1 MSKRILMVC
10 LGNICRSPIAH
21 GIMAEISPNSFVDSA
36 GTGSYHIGSPPDPRS
51 IQVSQD
57 NGIDISHQSARQFQS
72 SDFTKFDRIFVMDQ
86 QNYRDVIAKANNQD
100 EIDKVELLCEVAG
113 MGVRPVPD
121 PYYGG
126 DEGFKSV
133 FDLVKTACHRIAKQW
148 VENHE

>member
-57 NGIDISHQSARQFQS
+57 NGIDISQQSARQFQS

-100 EIDKVELLCEVAG
+100 EIDKVELLCEVAC

>member
-21 GIMAEISPNSFVDSA
+21 GIMANISPNSFVDSA

-51 IQVSQD
+51 IQVAQD

-72 SDFTKFDRIFVMDQ
+72 SDFTKFDNIFVMDR
-86 QNYRDVIAKANNQD
+86 QNYRDVIAKVNHQD
-100 EIDKVELLCEVAG
+100 DIDKVELLCEAAG
-113 MGVRPVPD
+113 LGMRPVPD

-126 DEGFKSV
+126 DEGFQSV
-133 FDLVKTACHRIAKQW
+133 FDLVKTACHRIAEQW
-148 VENHE
+148 KGNHE

>member
-1 MSKRILMVC
+1 MVC

-57 NGIDISHQSARQFQS
+57 NGIDISQQSARQFQS

-148 VENHE
+148 VENHV

>member
-1 MSKRILMVC
+1 
-10 LGNICRSPIAH
+10 
-21 GIMAEISPNSFVDSA
+21 MAEISPNSFVDSA

-57 NGIDISHQSARQFQS
+57 NGIDISQQSARQFQS
-72 SDFTKFDRIFVMDQ
+72 SDFTKFNRIFVMDQ

-100 EIDKVELLCEVAG
+100 EIDKVELLCEIAG

>member
-1 MSKRILMVC
+1 MVC

-57 NGIDISHQSARQFQS
+57 NGIDISQQSARQFQS

-148 VENHE
+148 AENHE

>member
-1 MSKRILMVC
+1 MVC

-57 NGIDISHQSARQFQS
+57 NGIDISQQSARQFQS
-72 SDFTKFDRIFVMDQ
+72 SDFTKFDRILVMDQ
-86 QNYRDVIAKANNQD
+86 QNYRDVIAKVNHQD
-100 EIDKVELLCEVAG
+100 DIDKVELLCEAAG
-113 MGVRPVPD
+113 LGMRPVPD

-126 DEGFKSV
+126 NEGFQNV

>member
-1 MSKRILMVC
+1 MVC

-21 GIMAEISPNSFVDSA
+21 GIMADISTNSFVDSA
-36 GTGSYHIGSPPDPRS
+36 GTGSYHIGSPPDLRS
-51 IQVSQD
+51 IQVAQD
-57 NGIDISHQSARQFQS
+57 NGIDISQQSARQFQS

-113 MGVRPVPD
+113 LGVRPVPD

>member
-57 NGIDISHQSARQFQS
+57 NGIDISQQSARQFQS
-72 SDFTKFDRIFVMDQ
+72 SDFTKFNRIFVMDQ

-100 EIDKVELLCEVAG
+100 DIDKVELLCEVAG

>member
-1 MSKRILMVC
+1 MVC
-10 LGNICRSPIAH
+10 LGNICCSPIAH

-57 NGIDISHQSARQFQS
+57 NGIDISQQSARQFQS
-72 SDFTKFDRIFVMDQ
+72 SDFTKFDRILVMDQ